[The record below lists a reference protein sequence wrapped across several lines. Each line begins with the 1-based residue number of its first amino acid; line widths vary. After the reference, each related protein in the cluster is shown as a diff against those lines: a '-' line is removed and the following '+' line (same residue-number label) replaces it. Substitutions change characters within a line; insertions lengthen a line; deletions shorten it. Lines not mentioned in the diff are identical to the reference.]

1 MRSPGGGGV
10 TQATIYISHKYIHT
24 YIHTY
29 IIDPQMGSIIYVCL
43 YVCMYPI
50 CDPSW
55 IYAGSAHAYIQSGD
69 TKSLHRKWL
78 KLHYVGYIMWG
89 YKVRLGVCDDISEG
103 RGRGQGVGWLLG
115 LGICNTICNWISPVI
130 ICHRWTSTTSLT
142 QKQRKWDKQINFI
155 IEFHL

>member
-1 MRSPGGGGV
+1 
-10 TQATIYISHKYIHT
+10 
-24 YIHTY
+24 
-29 IIDPQMGSIIYVCL
+29 
-43 YVCMYPI
+43 MYPI

-142 QKQRKWDKQINFI
+142 QKQRKWDKQINPCLVRGI
-155 IEFHL
+155 PCLVLGYSVTRPGNMGSPGVVRELSGSIPWLYRD